1 MRRELDRKTKFAWRP
16 APFGRGRKVLPA
28 EAARWREL
36 DSYAVYPRQ
45 GTRRD
50 WTHEE
55 INRLVTLLDQGYGY
69 SECAHRLGRTRS
81 AVWIKVKKL
90 RCALTKRPTVLTA
103 RDVARLLGKQG
114 SEKAIARW
122 IRGGLLQGRVV
133 TTGTRRIWRVCYDDL
148 MRFLRDERSWPL
160 WEAARVT
167 DDDLRAE
174 MCALRAHEGRY
185 LTQGE
190 VAARYHIGVAAVGQ
204 WLDKGWLP
212 YVHCGGD
219 KGNRVVRECDLA
231 GWVPPCERSKA
242 GIPKRMG
249 RCVVGHTAIVGYERH
264 MELAS

>member
-1 MRRELDRKTKFAWRP
+1 MKRGLDHKTQFAWRP
-16 APFGRGRKVLPA
+16 APFGRARKVPRT

-36 DSYAVYPRQ
+36 SGYAVHPRQ
-45 GTRRD
+45 SGCRRD

-55 INRLVTLLDQGYGY
+55 ISRLVTMLDQGYGY
-69 SECAHRLGRTRS
+69 SECAQKLGRTRG

-103 RDVARLLGKQG
+103 RGVARLLGKRG

-122 IRGGLLQGRVV
+122 ITRGLLQGRAVMS
-133 TTGTRRIWRVCYDDL
+133 GARCIWRVCWDDL
-148 MRFLRDERSWPL
+148 MAFLRDERSWAL
-160 WEAARVT
+160 WDPTRIA

-174 MCALRAHEGRY
+174 MLALRAHEGRY

-190 VAARYHIGVAAVGQ
+190 VAARYHVGVAAVGQ

-212 YVHCGGD
+212 FARVGGG
-219 KGNRVVRECDLA
+219 KGNRVIRECDLA
-231 GWVPPCERSKA
+231 GWVPPCERSRA

-249 RCVVGHTAIVGYERH
+249 RRVEGNAVIVAYER
-264 MELAS
+264 SGI